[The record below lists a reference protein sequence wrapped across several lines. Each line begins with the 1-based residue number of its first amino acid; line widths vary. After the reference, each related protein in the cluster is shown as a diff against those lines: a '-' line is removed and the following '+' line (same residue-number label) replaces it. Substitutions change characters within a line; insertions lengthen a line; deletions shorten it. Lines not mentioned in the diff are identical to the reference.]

1 MNQITKLLKVFADK
15 YNSVSLI
22 LRIAL
27 GLVFTNVV
35 SNGLAIFT
43 QYGQLLLL
51 LVGTMLTMAL
61 IVNPLIIFLYLH
73 RNPYPSGLC
82 GDGTELCR

>member
-27 GLVFTNVV
+27 GLV
-35 SNGLAIFT
+35 LA
-43 QYGQLLLL
+43 
-51 LVGTMLTMAL
+51 LVCPGASWL
-61 IVNPLIIFLYLH
+61 PL
-73 RNPYPSGLC
+73 
-82 GDGTELCR
+82 

>member
-27 GLVFTNVV
+27 GLVLGAVLALVCPGVPLPEGVRRYRLLHPLFRCQYPREY
-35 SNGLAIFT
+35 GLVREA
-43 QYGQLLLL
+43 GA
-51 LVGTMLTMAL
+51 G
-61 IVNPLIIFLYLH
+61 
-73 RNPYPSGLC
+73 
-82 GDGTELCR
+82 